1 MVIDHPLQPAL
12 VRAIGATSPDRRR
25 RARIA
30 TMAVAASIAAHLV
43 VGYYVYQA
51 RYGLTPPAATD
62 TQPPIVTVMPKT
74 LPPPPPPKRL
84 PTPPPP
90 RAHVITPRRPV
101 LRAPLTIATLP
112 IPPQPKIVAL
122 ASTLPPVIAP
132 ASQTLEPP
140 TPPAAPAPPHVVTSP
155 DWLKLPDADAFSK
168 YYPPT
173 AMNRNLGGMVTLACV
188 VAANGQVRDCS
199 VAAETPK
206 GVGFGDAA
214 KKLSAYFQMRPQT
227 RDGQPVDGA
236 SVHIPIRFSL
246 G

>member
-1 MVIDHPLQPAL
+1 MVTAQPLQPAL
-12 VRAIGATSPDRRR
+12 VRAIGATSPDRQR

-30 TMAVAASIAAHLV
+30 TMAVAASIAAHLI

-51 RYGLTPPAATD
+51 RYGLAPPAASD
-62 TQPPIVTVMPKT
+62 NQPPIVTVMPKI
-74 LPPPPPPKRL
+74 LPPPTPPKHR

-90 RAHVITPRRPV
+90 RAHVISPRPPR
-101 LRAPLTIATLP
+101 LRVPSTITTLP
-112 IPPQPKIVAL
+112 IPPRPQLVTHL
-122 ASTLPPVIAP
+122 ERPPVLATVVP
-132 ASQTLEPP
+132 TL
-140 TPPAAPAPPHVVTSP
+140 APPPPLNRPSVITSP

-168 YYPPT
+168 YYPSA
-173 AMNRNLGGMVTLACV
+173 AMDRNLGGMVTLACV
-188 VAANGQVRDCS
+188 VTASGQVRNCS
-199 VAAETPK
+199 VAAETPT

-236 SVHIPIRFSL
+236 SVRIPIKFAV

>member
-1 MVIDHPLQPAL
+1 MVIDHPLEPAL
-12 VRAIGATSPDRRR
+12 ARAIGGTSPDRQR
-25 RARIA
+25 RARVA

-51 RYGLTPPAATD
+51 RYGLTPPAASD
-62 TQPPIVTVMPKT
+62 TQPPIVTVMPKL
-74 LPPPPPPKRL
+74 LPPPTPPKHL

-101 LRAPLTIATLP
+101 LRAPPTIATLP
-112 IPPQPKIVAL
+112 VPPQAKIL
-122 ASTLPPVIAP
+122 TLTSVPPVI
-132 ASQTLEPP
+132 STEVQTLDPP
-140 TPPAAPAPPHVVTSP
+140 TPPAPVHVVTSP

-173 AMNRNLGGMVTLACV
+173 AMARNLGGTVTLACV
-188 VAANGQVRDCS
+188 VAANGQVRDCQ
-199 VAAETPK
+199 VAAETPA

>member
-1 MVIDHPLQPAL
+1 MVIDQPLEPAL
-12 VRAIGATSPDRRR
+12 VRAIGGTPPDHQRRV
-25 RARIA
+25 RIA
-30 TMAVAASIAAHLV
+30 TLAVAASIAAHLV

-62 TQPPIVTVMPKT
+62 TQPPIVTVMPKL
-74 LPPPPPPKRL
+74 LPPPTPPKRL

-90 RAHVITPRRPV
+90 RAHVIAPRPPV
-101 LRAPLTIATLP
+101 LRAPPTIATLP
-112 IPPQPKIVAL
+112 IPPQPKIVAHL
-122 ASTLPPVIAP
+122 DTPPTIAPFVQTTAPPLPP
-132 ASQTLEPP
+132 
-140 TPPAAPAPPHVVTSP
+140 PAPSVITSP
-155 DWLKLPDADAFSK
+155 DWLKIPDADAFSK
-168 YYPPT
+168 YYPS
-173 AMNRNLGGMVTLACV
+173 AALNQNLGGTVTLACV

-199 VAAETPK
+199 VAAETPM

>member
-1 MVIDHPLQPAL
+1 MVIDHPLEPAL
-12 VRAIGATSPDRRR
+12 ARAIGGTSPDRQR
-25 RARIA
+25 RARVA
-30 TMAVAASIAAHLV
+30 TMAIAASIAAHLV

-51 RYGLTPPAATD
+51 RYGLTPPAAID
-62 TQPPIVTVMPKT
+62 TQPPIVTVMPKL
-74 LPPPPPPKRL
+74 LPPPPPPPKHT

-90 RAHVITPRRPV
+90 RAHVIAPRPPV
-101 LRAPLTIATLP
+101 LRAPLTIPTLP
-112 IPPQPKIVAL
+112 IPPR
-122 ASTLPPVIAP
+122 PPVVKIIDTPPTMAP
-132 ASQTLEPP
+132 QFVQTLEPP
-140 TPPAAPAPPHVVTSP
+140 TPTPPAPVHVVTSP

-173 AMNRNLGGMVTLACV
+173 AMARSLGGTVTLACV

-199 VAAETPK
+199 VAAETPM

-214 KKLSAYFQMRPQT
+214 KKLSAYFQIRPQT

-236 SVHIPIRFSL
+236 SVHIPIRFTL

>member
-1 MVIDHPLQPAL
+1 MVIDQPLQPAL

-30 TMAVAASIAAHLV
+30 TMAVATSIAAHLV

-51 RYGLTPPAATD
+51 RYGLTPPAVSD
-62 TQPPIVTVMPKT
+62 TQPPIVTVMPKL

-90 RAHVITPRRPV
+90 RAHVITPRPPV
-101 LRAPLTIATLP
+101 LRAPPTIATLP
-112 IPPQPKIVAL
+112 IPPQPKIVIP
-122 ASTLPPVIAP
+122 TRTPPVIAQT
-132 ASQTLEPP
+132 AQTLEPP
-140 TPPAAPAPPHVVTSP
+140 TPTPPAPLHVVTSP
-155 DWLKLPDADAFSK
+155 DWLKMPDADAFSK
-168 YYPPT
+168 YYPTT
-173 AMNRNLGGMVTLACV
+173 AMDRNLGGTVTLACV

-199 VAAETPK
+199 VADETPK

-227 RDGQPVDGA
+227 RDGTPVDGA

>member
-1 MVIDHPLQPAL
+1 MVIDHPLEPAL
-12 VRAIGATSPDRRR
+12 ARAIGGTSRDRQR
-25 RARIA
+25 RARVA

-51 RYGLTPPAATD
+51 RYGLTPPAAID
-62 TQPPIVTVMPKT
+62 TQPPIVTVMPKL
-74 LPPPPPPKRL
+74 LPPPPPPKHL
-84 PTPPPP
+84 LTPPPP
-90 RAHVITPRRPV
+90 RPHVIAPRPPV
-101 LRAPLTIATLP
+101 LRAPPTIATLP
-112 IPPQPKIVAL
+112 IPPQPKIVAHID
-122 ASTLPPVIAP
+122 TPPTIAP
-132 ASQTLEPP
+132 FVQTIAPP
-140 TPPAAPAPPHVVTSP
+140 LPPAPPSVITSP
-155 DWLKLPDADAFSK
+155 DWLKMPDADAFSK
-168 YYPPT
+168 YYPST
-173 AMNRNLGGMVTLACV
+173 AMDRNLGGTVTLACL

-214 KKLSAYFQMRPQT
+214 KQLSAYFQMRPQT